1 MLPTQQPGVSV
12 SSAPALS
19 PNKSIK
25 QRQRQRTLNEQLDL
39 LDRQFCVEVDVQMAN
54 RMDSIS
60 VSTPTSKDFY
70 KQKGVNKM
78 FSKSLDGVFQPDD
91 LSQSPYSPPTKT
103 SRIQN
108 FFRYYSPNPVTQHQ
122 ALHKGHYGGKHSP
135 FDFSTSARPSMT
147 NVMHAQQSKS
157 ISDFGPS
164 SFGSRI
170 VLIPPTTEN
179 AAGCKTALLI
189 KNEVFFNKFRGVSV
203 LKSENIFLK
212 NV

>member
-1 MLPTQQPGVSV
+1 
-12 SSAPALS
+12 
-19 PNKSIK
+19 
-25 QRQRQRTLNEQLDL
+25 
-39 LDRQFCVEVDVQMAN
+39 
-54 RMDSIS
+54 
-60 VSTPTSKDFY
+60 
-70 KQKGVNKM
+70 
-78 FSKSLDGVFQPDD
+78 
-91 LSQSPYSPPTKT
+91 
-103 SRIQN
+103 
-108 FFRYYSPNPVTQHQ
+108 
-122 ALHKGHYGGKHSP
+122 
-135 FDFSTSARPSMT
+135 MT

>member
-1 MLPTQQPGVSV
+1 MLPNQQPGISV
-12 SSAPALS
+12 SSSPALS

-39 LDRQFCVEVDVQMAN
+39 LDKQFCVEVDVQMVN
-54 RMDSIS
+54 RIDSIS
-60 VSTPTSKDFY
+60 VSTPTSRDFY

-78 FSKSLDGVFQPDD
+78 FSKSLDGVFQPADV

-122 ALHKGHYGGKHSP
+122 TLHKGHYGGKCSP
-135 FDFSTSARPSMT
+135 IDFSTSARPLMT
-147 NVMHAQQSKS
+147 NVHAQQSKS

-170 VLIPPTTEN
+170 VLIPPTNEN

-189 KNEVFFNKFRGVSV
+189 KNERVF
-203 LKSENIFLK
+203 EM
-212 NV
+212 